1 MSKAL
6 ALSVIE
12 SSDQFSCL
20 TKSQIF
26 RYVNYYK
33 IFFFA
38 TYKNVKSKRNRKVK
52 TTRKWNRK
60 TRNNKRKNNNKIRNT
75 RKKIERINKKEK
87 IEIEKIRET
96 KRVIKEIKELE
107 EIEIEFKKLEI

>member
-1 MSKAL
+1 MESTGIYRSPSNIYDWALFAKIAKAL
-6 ALSVIE
+6 TISE
-12 SSDQFSCL
+12 KSS
-20 TKSQIF
+20 
-26 RYVNYYK
+26 
-33 IFFFA
+33 FA
-38 TYKNVKSKRNRKVK
+38 DVLLF
-52 TTRKWNRK
+52 
-60 TRNNKRKNNNKIRNT
+60 KRKNNNKIRNT